1 MIHSDL
7 YSLLLR
13 LLSGGLLGLGSACLA
28 GHFGWRA
35 AERMP
40 GESRWPHCL
49 FCLERLN
56 LDEMIPILGWIL
68 RKRAFLFPCPCGA
81 RRRQGTQPLIEFL
94 GFALG
99 AGVAALAPWSASLVP
114 LAIGLGLLPAI
125 ALIDIHF
132 GVIPDGLNML
142 VAVCGFLWL
151 AMGGGNLAFGLVT
164 AGLLLGLGLFL
175 ALIYSRWRG
184 REMLGLGDVKFFAAA
199 GLWLQMQTAPWFL
212 AVAGI
217 TGVATAYLWKR
228 AGGGKEL
235 PFGPALCLALA
246 ACIFYRICMA

>member
-1 MIHSDL
+1 
-7 YSLLLR
+7 
-13 LLSGGLLGLGSACLA
+13 
-28 GHFGWRA
+28 
-35 AERMP
+35 
-40 GESRWPHCL
+40 
-49 FCLERLN
+49 
-56 LDEMIPILGWIL
+56 
-68 RKRAFLFPCPCGA
+68 
-81 RRRQGTQPLIEFL
+81 
-94 GFALG
+94 G